1 MNKHLLICLLLLS
14 GLFVQA
20 QDSKNVSFVGNLPYA
35 DELNDIWGY
44 TDSQNNEY
52 ALVGVTTGVSIVD
65 LSIPTN
71 PVELHFMPDTFSNW
85 RDLKTFGSYA
95 YVSNE
100 THGGIRIID
109 MSALPGN
116 VIYKDTIIAGVTTSH
131 NIYLDDGYLYVVGTN
146 NFSGGMA
153 IFDLNTDPWNPN
165 FVGSYDVRYVHDVYV
180 RNDTA
185 YLAEIEKGFLSIV
198 DVSDK
203 TNLVTVGERTYNDA
217 FTHNTWLSDNSNICF
232 TTDEYDE
239 AYINAWDVSDPS
251 DIQYL
256 DQIRSSVSDET
267 AAPHNVHVLN
277 DYLFTSYYRDGLHIT
292 DASRPGNL
300 VEVGYYD
307 TADTLDGGGFNGAW
321 GAYPFLPSGLI
332 LVSDIEKGLFIVQPN
347 VLRACFLEGMIT
359 RQDNSM
365 PLSNVDVRFLANT
378 TNDLSRTTG
387 EYAIGIA
394 DAGTYEVEY
403 SKYGFETDTFSV
415 ALANGQVIIQDVA
428 LVPLNR
434 TDLTI
439 IVEDA
444 NTNLPIDGAIIE
456 ATAPMEAAIFE
467 LLTDNNGIYQNNDF
481 VINPYDLIVGK
492 WGYITQSMSA
502 SIDSLNDTLT
512 FLLAPGYYDDF
523 ALDFGWTEFG
533 NANRGRWERGE
544 PIGTYETFLGLG
556 IQNPEFDLP
565 NDIGDECYVTGN
577 DGGDAF
583 GDDVDRGFTQ
593 LVSPPMDLT
602 IYQNPKIH
610 YSWWLLNYTL
620 TGGGGKGNDF
630 LAVSLTDGIDTF
642 EVKRYG
648 GAFDTLWNA
657 TTELYVR
664 QYFDS
669 LTNPFQ
675 LIFYT
680 QDLESSNADAV
691 EAAIDGFLVV
701 EGPAL
706 AIEDDALA
714 NFAVNAYPNPVGEL
728 LQLDYQMPPDWQ
740 FEKLEVQLFDVQ
752 GRQLLL
758 DFTEKTEQSVR
769 LNFPHPNGFYLLR
782 INYDGQFI
790 RQIKLLK

>member
-1 MNKHLLICLLLLS
+1 MNKHILLTLLLFS
-14 GLFVQA
+14 GLFASA
-20 QDSKNVSFVGNLPYA
+20 QQSKNVSFLGNLTYA

-44 TDSQNNEY
+44 VDNQNNEY
-52 ALVGVTTGVSIVD
+52 ALVGLTTGVSIVD
-65 LSIPTN
+65 VNTPTN
-71 PVELHFMPDTFSNW
+71 PVALHFMPDTFSNW
-85 RDLKTFGSYA
+85 RDLKTFGSFA

-100 THGGIRIID
+100 TAGGIRIID
-109 MSALPGN
+109 MSGLPAN
-116 VIYKDTIIAGVTTSH
+116 VAYKDTVMAGVTTSH
-131 NIYLDDGYLYVVGTN
+131 NVYIDEGYLYVVGTN
-146 NFSGGMA
+146 NYNGGMA
-153 IFDLNTDPWNPN
+153 IFDLNLDPWHPS

-185 YLAEIEKGFLSIV
+185 YLAEIVNGFLSIV

-203 TNLVTVGERTYNDA
+203 ANLQTIGERTYNDA
-217 FTHNTWLSDNSNICF
+217 FTHNTWLSDNSNICY

-251 DIQYL
+251 DIKFL
-256 DQIRSSVSDET
+256 DQIRSSVSNEA
-267 AAPHNVHVLN
+267 AAPHNTHVLN
-277 DYLFTSYYRDGLHIT
+277 DFLYTSYYRDGLHIT

-307 TADTLDGGGFNGAW
+307 TADTLAGGGFNGAW
-321 GAYPFLPSGLI
+321 GTYPFLPSGSI
-332 LVSDIEKGLFIVQPN
+332 LVSDIEKGLFILQANVQQ
-347 VLRACFLEGMIT
+347 ACYLEGNIT
-359 RQDNSM
+359 RQDNSA
-365 PLSNVDVRFLANT
+365 PLSNVEVRFLSDPT
-378 TNDLSRTTG
+378 FDFSRTNG
-387 EYAIGIA
+387 DYAVGIA
-394 DAGTYEVEY
+394 DAGTYELVF
-403 SKYGFETDTFSV
+403 SKYGFETDTITVVLS
-415 ALANGQVIIQDVA
+415 NGQLVIQDVA
-428 LVPLNR
+428 LVPLPR

-444 NTNLPIDGAIIE
+444 NTNQPLANAIIE
-456 ATAPMEAAIFE
+456 LTAPMEAAVFE
-467 LLTDNNGIYQNNDF
+467 FTTNSAGTYQNNDF
-481 VINPYDLIVGK
+481 VINPYELIVGK
-492 WGYITQSMSA
+492 WGYISQSA
-502 SIDSLNDTLT
+502 AVSIDSVNDTLT
-512 FLLAPGYYDDF
+512 FLLTPGYYDDF

-533 NANRGRWERGE
+533 NAVRGRWERGE

-593 LVSPPMDLT
+593 LISPPMDLT
-602 IYQNPKIH
+602 IYENPKIH

-620 TGGGGKGNDF
+620 RNGGGIGNDF
-630 LAVSLTDGIDTF
+630 LALSLTDGVDTF

-648 GAFDTLWNA
+648 GDFDTTWNA

-680 QDLESSNADAV
+680 QDLEASNADAV
-691 EAAIDGFLVV
+691 EAAIDGFSVV
-701 EGPAL
+701 EGPPTNIEADEIAL
-706 AIEDDALA
+706 
-714 NFAVNAYPNPVGEL
+714 FHVRAYPNPVGDVL
-728 LQLDYQMPPDWQ
+728 YLDYQLPVGWQ
-740 FEKLEVQLFDVQ
+740 ADKLELELFDLQ

-758 DFTEKTEQSVR
+758 DIAAKNEQQIR
-769 LNFPHPNGFYLLR
+769 LNFLQPSGFYILR
-782 INYDGQFI
+782 LNYDGQFI